1 MLCWLQCGSAII
13 AVQLLSHA
21 WLSGTSRTVACQA
34 YFFTIT
40 GVCLNSY
47 SLSQWFYT
55 YIPSLTHL
63 PPLPP
68 YYSSRSPQCNR
79 LSFLFTAA
87 SHQLSI
93 LQMTMYILQCYTPNS
108 SHSFSIFEL
117 KWVLWE
123 VSFRS
128 LINSPYTQLSKPV
141 ALHFLFWASV
151 WLSLCKTIGQTT

>member
-34 YFFTIT
+34 SFFTIS

-93 LQMTMYILQCYTPNS
+93 LQMTVYILQCYTPNS
-108 SHSFSIFEL
+108 SHFLHLWTQMGAVRGILQKSHQLPLYSALKACCIALPVLSI
-117 KWVLWE
+117 
-123 VSFRS
+123 
-128 LINSPYTQLSKPV
+128 
-141 ALHFLFWASV
+141 
-151 WLSLCKTIGQTT
+151 CMTIPL

>member
-1 MLCWLQCGSAII
+1 MWISHI

-34 YFFTIT
+34 SFFTMS

-47 SLSQWFYT
+47 PLSQWLHT
-55 YIPSLTHL
+55 YIPSLTNL

-68 YYSSRSPQCNR
+68 YYSSRLPQCNR
-79 LSFLFTAA
+79 LSSLFTAA

-93 LQMTMYILQCYTPNS
+93 LQMTMYILQCYSPNL
-108 SHSFSIFEL
+108 SHSFSISEL
-117 KWVLWE
+117 KWVLRE

-128 LINSPYTQLSKPV
+128 LINSPYAQLAKPV